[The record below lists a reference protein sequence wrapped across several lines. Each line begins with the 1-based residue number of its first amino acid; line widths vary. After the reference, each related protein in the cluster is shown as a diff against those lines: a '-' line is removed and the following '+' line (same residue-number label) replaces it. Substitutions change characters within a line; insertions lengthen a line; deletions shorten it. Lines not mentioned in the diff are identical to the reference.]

1 MNKPKHLIIE
11 FMKIL
16 RPLNCFMTGLAIL
29 FTYFVL
35 NSYSIRSYIDL
46 IIGFFTGF
54 FASGAAM
61 LINDVIDLEVDR
73 INKPWKPLPRGIFSV
88 YSIRLLSLIF
98 LLVAIS
104 INLIISLYLFLVA
117 FIFSIIAYIYNYM
130 RKYWWSHFLVS
141 ISTMAPFI
149 YGLFLAGLPYSKTL
163 FTMLFS
169 MVVFLINTAREFI
182 KSIGDIEGDLK
193 LGYKTIATVYG
204 VKNASRASLIFSI
217 IGSVLAVSIG
227 IFGLANLYYTII
239 LGIAGSI
246 YTYSAYRVYR
256 DYSRDNVLKMKK
268 LMIYMMLLALIGF
281 LLSGLP

>member
-1 MNKPKHLIIE
+1 
-11 FMKIL
+11 
-16 RPLNCFMTGLAIL
+16 
-29 FTYFVL
+29 
-35 NSYSIRSYIDL
+35 
-46 IIGFFTGF
+46 
-54 FASGAAM
+54 
-61 LINDVIDLEVDR
+61 
-73 INKPWKPLPRGIFSV
+73 
-88 YSIRLLSLIF
+88 
-98 LLVAIS
+98 
-104 INLIISLYLFLVA
+104 
-117 FIFSIIAYIYNYM
+117 
-130 RKYWWSHFLVS
+130 
-141 ISTMAPFI
+141 MAPFI

-169 MVVFLINTAREFI
+169 VVVFLINTAREFI
-182 KSIGDIEGDLK
+182 KSIGDVEGDLK

-217 IGSVLAVSIG
+217 IGSALAVSIG

-246 YTYSAYRVYR
+246 YSYSAYRVYR

>member
-1 MNKPKHLIIE
+1 MNKLKHLIIE

-29 FTYFVL
+29 FTYLVL
-35 NSYSIRSYIDL
+35 NSYNIRNYIDL
-46 IIGFFTGF
+46 VIGFSTGF

-61 LINDVIDLEVDR
+61 LINDIIDLEVDR

-88 YSIRLLSLIF
+88 YSIRLLSITFLI
-98 LLVAIS
+98 VAIS
-104 INLIISLYLFLVA
+104 INLILSSHLFLVA

-141 ISTMAPFI
+141 ISTMGPFI
-149 YGLFLAGLPYSKTL
+149 YGLFLAGLPYSKIL
-163 FTMLFS
+163 FTIFFS
-169 MVVFLINTAREFI
+169 IVVFLINTAREFT

-193 LGYKTIATVYG
+193 LGYKTISTVYG
-204 VKNASRASLIFSI
+204 VKTASKASLIFSI
-217 IGSVLAVSIG
+217 AGSTLAVSIG

-246 YTYSAYRVYR
+246 YTYSAYKVYR
-256 DYSRDNVLKMKK
+256 DPSRDNVVKMKK
-268 LMIYMMLLALIGF
+268 LMIHMMLLALIGF